1 MPADRLTRISLID
14 LGRSLTPI
22 ACLAVVLVGVVGSRA
37 QSEDDLSARRATV
50 ATLSPAEQQELLQKQ
65 ERFLALPLDEQD
77 RLRTLQAAIDA
88 DPHGARYRQ
97 ILSGYHEWLKTLT
110 PTERAELS
118 ELPPEQRIKR
128 IKDIQRHQQHERDH
142 AQRVELLNS
151 RDMRAI
157 LSWIE
162 DLVWAN
168 RDKLLAEL
176 PKDRKKWIEKQS
188 EKDQRRSLLY
198 MTFERSRR
206 GGGMRGMMNLDAAD
220 FERLNAKLSDK
231 PKAELAKAQSVQD
244 QRKVVAGW
252 ILTAMIEQSRFGR
265 AARRG
270 GSLPEADVA
279 DFVEHKLPP
288 DQRDHVM
295 SLPPN
300 EAREQLR
307 RLYWEHER
315 GDSPFPGGPFGG
327 RPDGKSFSPRKGP
340 REGGDRDRGKK
351 TAEPTTE
358 PKEKE

>member
-1 MPADRLTRISLID
+1 MAEDPVADR
-14 LGRSLTPI
+14 G
-22 ACLAVVLVGVVGSRA
+22 
-37 QSEDDLSARRATV
+37 
-50 ATLSPAEQQELLQKQ
+50 
-65 ERFLALPLDEQD
+65 
-77 RLRTLQAAIDA
+77 
-88 DPHGARYRQ
+88 
-97 ILSGYHEWLKTLT
+97 
-110 PTERAELS
+110 AELS

-128 IKDIQRHQQHERDH
+128 IKDIQRRQQHERDH
-142 AQRVELLNS
+142 AQRVELLTS

-157 LSWIE
+157 LSWME
-162 DLVWAN
+162 ELVWAN
-168 RDKLLAEL
+168 REKLLAEL

-206 GGGMRGMMNLDAAD
+206 GGGMRGMMSLDAAD

-231 PKAELAKAQSVQD
+231 PKAELAKAHSVQD

-327 RPDGKSFSPRKGP
+327 RPDGKSFSPRKGS
-340 REGGDRDRGKK
+340 REGGDRDRGEKP
-351 TAEPTTE
+351 AEPKTE
-358 PKEKE
+358 PREKE